1 MTAEQYLNQII
12 TKYDARN
19 LHAYSHELLRLKT
32 ILKTWAS
39 SCFLNII
46 DSGSRAK
53 GTAISIASD
62 VDYVISLT
70 NNCNENNGGLKGIY
84 DSLFKR
90 LTTEYSVVRKQNVSC
105 RINLNGLQVD
115 ITPAKKHSGNT
126 NYHWI
131 YRTKTDQYH
140 QTNIQQHIN
149 DISTSGRS
157 NEIKIVKIWREL
169 NKLDIPSIYLEYLI
183 IKNILFNKP
192 KDSSKLG
199 SNTSYIFTELAKDTN
214 NPLFSRIVDPANS
227 NNILSDLLSQNEK
240 LDIIK
245 SAKVAAQQ
253 TYWSNIVW

>member
-19 LHAYSHELLRLKT
+19 LHAYSYELLKLKT
-32 ILKTWAS
+32 ILKSWAS

-84 DSLFKR
+84 DSLFKQ

-131 YRTKTDQYH
+131 YRTKSNQH
-140 QTNIQQHIN
+140 QQTNIQQHIN
-149 DISTSGRS
+149 DISTSGRT
-157 NEIKIVKIWREL
+157 NEIKILKIWREL

-183 IKNILFNKP
+183 TKNILFNKP
-192 KDSSKLG
+192 KDSNKLG
-199 SNTSYIFTELAKDTN
+199 SNAFYIFTELAKDKN
-214 NPLFSRIVDPANS
+214 NPLFSKIVDPANS
-227 NNILSDLLSQNEK
+227 KNILSDLLSQNEK
-240 LDIIK
+240 LDLIK
-245 SAKVAAQQ
+245 AAKVAVQQ
-253 TYWSNIVW
+253 PYWSNIIW